1 MRPTLVCVGLQLIAY
16 GVSHPGRVRS
26 NNEDS
31 LLWDLPA
38 GLFLVADGMGGH
50 QAGEVASRMAV
61 ESIHSFL
68 EASRH
73 DKDLTWPFGFD
84 PALSLN
90 ANRLVT
96 AVRLSNRKIFQAGEE
111 KPDLAG
117 MGTTVVAAL
126 IENNV
131 LTFCG
136 VGDSRLYLLAD
147 GALSQLTHDDS
158 WVATVLA
165 REPGFDEA
173 QLAQHPM
180 RHVLTNVVGARD
192 DTEVEVGERL
202 VATGDMLLLCS
213 DGLYNGLDDAS
224 MQMLLATPGTLE
236 QVTERLVQT
245 SLERNGSDNITAV
258 TIKAQ

>member
-1 MRPTLVCVGLQLIAY
+1 MQLTAY

-61 ESIHSFL
+61 ESIRSFL

-90 ANRLVT
+90 ANRLIT

-111 KPDLAG
+111 KPDLAC
-117 MGTTVVAAL
+117 T
-126 IENNV
+126 
-131 LTFCG
+131 C
-136 VGDSRLYLLAD
+136 S
-147 GALSQLTHDDS
+147 
-158 WVATVLA
+158 
-165 REPGFDEA
+165 P
-173 QLAQHPM
+173 
-180 RHVLTNVVGARD
+180 
-192 DTEVEVGERL
+192 
-202 VATGDMLLLCS
+202 TGRCRS
-213 DGLYNGLDDAS
+213 
-224 MQMLLATPGTLE
+224 
-236 QVTERLVQT
+236 
-245 SLERNGSDNITAV
+245 
-258 TIKAQ
+258 

>member
-1 MRPTLVCVGLQLIAY
+1 M
-16 GVSHPGRVRS
+16 
-26 NNEDS
+26 
-31 LLWDLPA
+31 
-38 GLFLVADGMGGH
+38 
-50 QAGEVASRMAV
+50 
-61 ESIHSFL
+61 
-68 EASRH
+68 
-73 DKDLTWPFGFD
+73 
-84 PALSLN
+84 
-90 ANRLVT
+90 
-96 AVRLSNRKIFQAGEE
+96 
-111 KPDLAG
+111 
-117 MGTTVVAAL
+117 
-126 IENNV
+126 
-131 LTFCG
+131 
-136 VGDSRLYLLAD
+136 
-147 GALSQLTHDDS
+147 
-158 WVATVLA
+158 A